1 VALYDQACRRL
12 ETIEGQA
19 ETPTRFWG
27 ALFDRKDDSREAD
40 AEERDD
46 LQAHAQHLRGTIA
59 RLKRRPLQRLRAWVH
74 ATSAQSALAGAIAA
88 YGAALALAIAAS
100 QAPGQAAWADELN
113 AGARHAL
120 VWYPLDA
127 RLFYAN
133 AVAAGFAIAA
143 AALFYLLRRARL
155 RRDYELEICAFRDLA
170 NSDPCRPAEP
180 SPEDQAAFDPSQWT
194 EANENDPND
203 TWFAVLGLSPTA
215 TIEDVRGAYRTLIK
229 QYHPDRVHGMA
240 PVFRALA
247 EAETKR
253 INAAYR
259 QATQAVRL
267 ENRPGFSRR
276 GGARMLF
283 VQEHGQLRPQLQVV
297 RGDGLFEKAALQG
310 VGQMAPNP
318 DHRLAEH
325 ARKLFRSLGG
335 ESLMGDCVHSQLL
348 G

>member
-1 VALYDQACRRL
+1 
-12 ETIEGQA
+12 
-19 ETPTRFWG
+19 
-27 ALFDRKDDSREAD
+27 
-40 AEERDD
+40 
-46 LQAHAQHLRGTIA
+46 
-59 RLKRRPLQRLRAWVH
+59 
-74 ATSAQSALAGAIAA
+74 
-88 YGAALALAIAAS
+88 
-100 QAPGQAAWADELN
+100 LN

-120 VWYPLDA
+120 AWYPLDA

-133 AVAAGFAIAA
+133 AAAAGFAIAA

-215 TIEDVRGAYRTLIK
+215 TIEDVRGAYKTLIK

-259 QATQAVRL
+259 QALLCIPQAD
-267 ENRPGFSRR
+267 S
-276 GGARMLF
+276 
-283 VQEHGQLRPQLQVV
+283 H
-297 RGDGLFEKAALQG
+297 AA
-310 VGQMAPNP
+310 
-318 DHRLAEH
+318 
-325 ARKLFRSLGG
+325 
-335 ESLMGDCVHSQLL
+335 
-348 G
+348 